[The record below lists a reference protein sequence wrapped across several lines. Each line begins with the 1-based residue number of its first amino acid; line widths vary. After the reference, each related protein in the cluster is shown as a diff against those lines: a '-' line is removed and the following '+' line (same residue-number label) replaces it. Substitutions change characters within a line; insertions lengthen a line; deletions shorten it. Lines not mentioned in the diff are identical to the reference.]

1 MNTVYENLIEDN
13 NNIIDAAEAS
23 DIAHEAIAA
32 NERPNVMRQIR
43 YAAEQGKFC
52 TIMSWFSP
60 DTQQW
65 LEDELNFEVESIG
78 AGINSGKMV
87 KWNNV

>member
-1 MNTVYENLIEDN
+1 MNTVYESLIEDS
-13 NNIIDAAEAS
+13 NIINAAEAN

-43 YAAEQGKFC
+43 EAAEQGKFSM
-52 TIMSWFSP
+52 IVNWFST

-65 LEDELNFEVESIG
+65 LEDELGFEVESVG

-87 KWNNV
+87 RWNNV

>member
-1 MNTVYENLIEDN
+1 MNTFYENLIEDN
-13 NNIIDAAEAS
+13 GIISAAEAN

-43 YAAEQGKFC
+43 EAAEQGKFS
-52 TIMSWFSP
+52 TVVGWFST

-65 LEDELNFEVESIG
+65 LEDELNFEVASIG
-78 AGINSGKMV
+78 AGINTGKMV
-87 KWNNV
+87 R

>member
-1 MNTVYENLIEDN
+1 MNTFYENLIEN
-13 NNIIDAAEAS
+13 NNDIINAIEANN
-23 DIAHEAIAA
+23 IAHEAIAA

-43 YAAEQGKFC
+43 EAAEQGKFS
-52 TIMSWFSP
+52 TVVNWFST

-65 LEDELNFEVESIG
+65 LEDELNFEVESVG

-87 KWNNV
+87 KWVNV

>member
-1 MNTVYENLIEDN
+1 MNTFYENLIEDN
-13 NNIIDAAEAS
+13 NDIINAAEAN

-32 NERPNVMRQIR
+32 NERPMVLRQIR

-52 TIMSWFSP
+52 TIMGWFSP

-65 LEDELNFEVESIG
+65 LEDELNFEVESVG

>member
-1 MNTVYENLIEDN
+1 MNAVYESLIEDSD
-13 NNIIDAAEAS
+13 IINAAEAN

-32 NERPNVMRQIR
+32 NERPTVLRQIR
-43 YAAEQGKFC
+43 EAAEQGKFS
-52 TIMSWFSP
+52 TVVNWFSA
-60 DTQQW
+60 DTQRW
-65 LEDELNFEVESIG
+65 LEDELNFEVESVG

>member
-1 MNTVYENLIEDN
+1 MNTVYESLIEDS
-13 NNIIDAAEAS
+13 NIINAAEAN

-43 YAAEQGKFC
+43 EAAEQGKFS
-52 TIMSWFSP
+52 TVVNWFST

-65 LEDELNFEVESIG
+65 LENELGFEIASIG
-78 AGINSGKMV
+78 AGINTGKMV
-87 KWNNV
+87 RWNNV